1 MQSAAKGFPNA
12 YNALGV
18 MAYNGIL
25 VPQDYE
31 FAHSMFEV
39 GATSGEM
46 DSLFNLG
53 AQYLAGNGVDKDLQK
68 GFEYIKKAN
77 RAGQWQAPLQ
87 VKVCPGIS
95 SPPYFSFCMRSHH
108 RMASQ
113 ICMLSCWYGSLL

>member
-31 FAHSMFEV
+31 FAHGMFEV
-39 GATSGEM
+39 GAASGEM

-53 AQYLAGNGVDKDLQK
+53 AQYLAGNGVEKDLEK
-68 GFEYIKKAN
+68 GFEYLKKAN

-87 VKVCPGIS
+87 VIIH
-95 SPPYFSFCMRSHH
+95 FCM
-108 RMASQ
+108 
-113 ICMLSCWYGSLL
+113 GKD